1 MKAFLILFSLALSV
15 IQAAPID
22 QITTLHG
29 KIYRQCE
36 VVRVHP
42 DGVSFTHANGA
53 AKILFTDLPETWR
66 TRFGYDP
73 AKAAAYECV
82 INERRQQIAAER
94 SRRDAELSR
103 AMAEAARMAR
113 NRQLSLDAQADA
125 ERQAIAKSPI
135 IPAYPILPALGAVY
149 DSRGYYPQFHQRFGF
164 PLGSGG
170 YGQSLMNTMPVTF
183 AGSYLRVFYR
193 SAHGSPGYCTSFAR

>member
-1 MKAFLILFSLALSV
+1 MKALLILFALSLSG
-15 IQAAPID
+15 IRADPID
-22 QITTLHG
+22 QITTLHH

-53 AKILFTDLPETWR
+53 AKILFTDLPEAWR

-82 INERRQQIAAER
+82 INERRKQIAAER

-103 AMAEAARMAR
+103 AMAEAARMAL
-113 NRQLSLDAQADA
+113 NRQLVLEAQADA
-125 ERQAIAKSPI
+125 ERQAIAKSPV
-135 IPAYPILPALGAVY
+135 IPAYPILPALGAVH

-164 PLGSGG
+164 PYRSGG
-170 YGQSLMNTMPVTF
+170 CCPSLMFTAPGSF
-183 AGSYLRVFYR
+183 SGSYLRVFYTGFR
-193 SAHGSPGYCTSFAR
+193 S

>member
-1 MKAFLILFSLALSV
+1 MKALLILFALSLSG
-15 IQAAPID
+15 IRADPID
-22 QITTLHG
+22 QITTLHH

-53 AKILFTDLPETWR
+53 AKIMFTDLPEAWR

-73 AKAAAYECV
+73 AKAAAHESV

-103 AMAEAARMAR
+103 AMAEAARMAL
-113 NRQLSLDAQADA
+113 NRQLVLEAQADA
-125 ERQAIAKSPI
+125 ERQAIAKSPV

-164 PLGSGG
+164 PYRSGG
-170 YGQSLMNTMPVTF
+170 CCPSLMFTAPGSF
-183 AGSYLRVFYR
+183 SGSYLRVFYTGFR
-193 SAHGSPGYCTSFAR
+193 S

>member
-1 MKAFLILFSLALSV
+1 MKAFLILFALSLSG
-15 IQAAPID
+15 IRADPID
-22 QITTLHG
+22 QITTLHH

-53 AKILFTDLPETWR
+53 AKILFTDLPEAWR
-66 TRFGYDP
+66 TRFGYNP

-82 INERRQQIAAER
+82 INERRQQIAAQR
-94 SRRDAELSR
+94 SRRDAELRR
-103 AMAEAARMAR
+103 AMAEAAQMAR
-113 NRQLSLDAQADA
+113 NRQLILEAQADA
-125 ERQAIAKSPI
+125 EGQAIAKSPV

-164 PLGSGG
+164 PYRSGG
-170 YGQSLMNTMPVTF
+170 CYPSWMFTAPGSF
-183 AGSYLRVFYR
+183 SGSYLRVFYTGFR
-193 SAHGSPGYCTSFAR
+193 S